1 MRLERTLHDRYT
13 RLRLH
18 RLTHVPHARLHFPP
32 TAKIDGFT
40 NAVTSGS
47 VYAEGV
53 VRELLQNA
61 LDAAI
66 SAGRRAEVHLTVS
79 TVPVDDFPGVSQYE
93 SAFDNAYE
101 ERQQSQG
108 ELTQDEQYAID
119 RILAVLE
126 ADEDTVLFC
135 RDNGIGLDQAR
146 MRAVLSQGNSDKPNK
161 GAGSFGLGH
170 LAAFVAS
177 DLRYVLYAG
186 KREEDHVI
194 SGHAIVATH
203 PTGNGSASRR
213 SADGYWAVPEEPFNL
228 KTAQFGQTIP
238 RMMEEQVALIGDSG
252 TVVAILGF
260 NHFREA
266 DPARAF
272 HDIVRVAAVNF
283 LGAIQERKMVVR
295 VSDETLDADQLIDHR
310 SLERCL
316 AKIRKQRRSRRGAG
330 GGWLPG
336 EQAFRAYE
344 TLQQGEELE
353 VPPLDDDAPD
363 PSVRVFF
370 RSLPTSERTRVQVFR
385 DGMWIT
391 YQAPHLEYH
400 AFGKVRPFDAVI
412 LLADPGSER
421 EGTLYNLVRDA
432 EGPAHRHLERR
443 RLKADSRRRLNN
455 KLKSLARFLSE
466 HAGTLATDEGFA
478 PEGFAVFPGDAER
491 IADSIPRRRPRRRE
505 GKKKGTSDNGDDDP
519 TPAPNGNGR
528 RRRKGGRSRRAP
540 APGPAVDMRSGLV
553 LLSDAGDEN
562 GAGKRVR
569 AAFELREEVGS
580 EDICLRIRAESGS
593 DAGCDSPIPD
603 EWLGIQ
609 HIETGGGR
617 IEVGGE
623 SEVRL
628 PPQCDGNVL
637 IRLSASVHLDRHL
650 ELDLVRRKPEA
661 EEAE

>member
-1 MRLERTLHDRYT
+1 M
-13 RLRLH
+13 
-18 RLTHVPHARLHFPP
+18 PHARLHFPP

-66 SAGRRAEVHLTVS
+66 SAGRRAEVHLTVAS
-79 TVPVDDFPGVSQYE
+79 VPVDDFPGVFQYE

-101 ERQQSQG
+101 ERQENQG
-108 ELTQDEQYAID
+108 ELTLDEQNAIG

-126 ADEDTVLFC
+126 AEEATVLFC
-135 RDNGIGLDQAR
+135 RDNGIGLDADR
-146 MRAVLSQGNSDKPNK
+146 MRAVLSQGNSDKPRK

-186 KREEDHVI
+186 KRAEGHVV

-203 PTGNGSASRR
+203 PTGDGSDSRR

-228 KTAQFGQTIP
+228 KTARFGRSVP
-238 RMMEEQVALIGDSG
+238 PMLDEQAALIENSG

-266 DPARAF
+266 KSQRAF
-272 HDIVRVAAVNF
+272 RDIVRVAAVNF
-283 LGAIQERKMVVR
+283 LGAIQERRMVVR
-295 VSDETLDADQLIDHR
+295 VSDETLDAHESINHG
-310 SLERCL
+310 SLERYL
-316 AKIRKQRRSRRGAG
+316 AATRKQKRSRRGAG

-336 EQAFRAYE
+336 EQAYRAYD
-344 TLQQGEELE
+344 TLHQGEELS
-353 VPPLDDDAPD
+353 VPPLDGGAPD

-370 RSLPTSERTRVQVFR
+370 RSLPSSERTRVQVFR

-391 YQAPHLEYH
+391 YRAPHLEYH
-400 AFGKVRPFDAVI
+400 AFGKAKPFDAVV

-421 EGTLYNLVRDA
+421 KGTLYDLVRGS
-432 EGPAHRHLERR
+432 EGPAHRHMEPR
-443 RLKADSRRRLNN
+443 RLKPDARQQLDD
-455 KLKSLARFLSE
+455 KLKGLARVLSE

-491 IADSIPRRRPRRRE
+491 IADSIPRRRPRRRT
-505 GKKKGTSDNGDDDP
+505 GTKKGTDDGGGKGKSGSNGDGKRP
-519 TPAPNGNGR
+519 
-528 RRRKGGRSRRAP
+528 KGKGPSRAP

-553 LLSDAGDEN
+553 LLSDPEDAYGV
-562 GAGKRVR
+562 GTRVR
-569 AAFELREEVGS
+569 AVFELREEVGN
-580 EDICLRIRAESGS
+580 EDVCLRMRAESGS

-603 EWLGIQ
+603 EWLRIQ
-609 HIETGGGR
+609 HVETGGER

-623 SEVRL
+623 SEIRL
-628 PPQCDGNVL
+628 PPGCDGDVL
-637 IRLSASVHLDRHL
+637 VRLSKPIHPDRQI
-650 ELDLVRRKPEA
+650 ELDLVRRKPEPETEDA
-661 EEAE
+661 E

>member
-1 MRLERTLHDRYT
+1 M
-13 RLRLH
+13 
-18 RLTHVPHARLHFPP
+18 PHARLHFPP

-40 NAVTSGS
+40 NAVTSVS

-66 SAGRRAEVHLTVS
+66 SAGRRAEVHLTVAS
-79 TVPVDDFPGVSQYE
+79 VPSDSSPGVAAYK
-93 SAFDNAYE
+93 SAFNAAFDERLRGRKQFTLDE
-101 ERQQSQG
+101 EN
-108 ELTQDEQYAID
+108 AIG
-119 RILAVLE
+119 RILEVLE
-126 ADEDTVLFC
+126 ADEANVLLC
-135 RDNGIGLDQAR
+135 RDNGIGLDAER
-146 MRAVLSQGNSDKPNK
+146 MRAVLSQGNSDKPTK

-170 LAAFVAS
+170 LAAFAAS

-186 KREEDHVI
+186 KRGEDHVI

-203 PTGNGSASRR
+203 PTGDGSASRR

-238 RMMEEQVALIGDSG
+238 GMLEEQVALIGDSG

-272 HDIVRVAAVNF
+272 RDIVRVAAVNF
-283 LGAIQERKMVVR
+283 LGAIQERRMVVR

-316 AKIRKQRRSRRGAG
+316 ARIRKQKRSRRGAG

-353 VPPLDDDAPD
+353 LDGDAPD

-400 AFGKVRPFDAVI
+400 AFGKVRPFDAVV
-412 LLADPGSER
+412 LLTDPGSER

-455 KLKSLARFLSE
+455 QLKSLARFLSE

-519 TPAPNGNGR
+519 DAGAQRRGNGR
-528 RRRKGGRSRRAP
+528 RRRKGGRSRQAP

-553 LLSDAGDEN
+553 LLSDAEDEN

-569 AAFELREEVGS
+569 AAFELREDVGS

-637 IRLSASVHLDRHL
+637 IRLSAPVHLDRHL

-661 EEAE
+661 EETE

>member
-1 MRLERTLHDRYT
+1 M
-13 RLRLH
+13 
-18 RLTHVPHARLHFPP
+18 PHTRLHFPP

-40 NAVTSGS
+40 NAVTSVP

-61 LDAAI
+61 LDSAI
-66 SAGRRAEVHLTVS
+66 SAGRRAEVHLTVTS
-79 TVPVDDFPGVSQYE
+79 VPLDSIPKVAAYK
-93 SAFDNAYE
+93 SAFNAAFDERLRGRE
-101 ERQQSQG
+101 EFT
-108 ELTQDEQYAID
+108 LDEENAIG
-119 RILAVLE
+119 RILEVLE
-126 ADEDTVLFC
+126 ADEANVLFC
-135 RDNGIGLDQAR
+135 RDNGIGLDAER

-170 LAAFVAS
+170 LAAFAAS

-186 KREEDHVI
+186 KRGEDHVI

-203 PTGNGSASRR
+203 PTDDVSASRR
-213 SADGYWAVPEEPFNL
+213 SADGYWAVPEKPFNL
-228 KTAQFGQTIP
+228 KTAQFGRTIP
-238 RMMEEQVALIGDSG
+238 GMLEEQVKLIGDSG

-260 NHFREA
+260 NHFRKAEA
-266 DPARAF
+266 QRAF
-272 HDIVRVAAVNF
+272 RDIVRVAAVNF
-283 LGAIQERKMVVR
+283 LAAIQGRKMVVR
-295 VSDETLDADQLIDHR
+295 VSDDTLDADQVIDHR
-310 SLERCL
+310 SLEPCL
-316 AKIRKQRRSRRGAG
+316 AKIRKQKRSRRGAG

-353 VPPLDDDAPD
+353 VPPFDGDVPD

-370 RSLPTSERTRVQVFR
+370 RSLATSERTRVQVFR

-391 YQAPHLEYH
+391 YRAPHLEFH
-400 AFGKVRPFDAVI
+400 AFGKVRPFDAVV

-421 EGTLYNLVRDA
+421 EGTLYDLVRNA

-443 RLKADSRRRLNN
+443 RLKADSKRRLTN
-455 KLKSLARFLSE
+455 KLRSLARVLSE

-519 TPAPNGNGR
+519 SPVPNGNGR

-553 LLSDAGDEN
+553 LLPDAEDEN

-569 AAFELREEVGS
+569 AAFELCEELGN

-609 HIETGGGR
+609 QVETGGMR
-617 IEVGGE
+617 IEVGGQ

-628 PPQCDGNVL
+628 PTECDGNVL
-637 IRLSASVHLDRHL
+637 IRLSGSVHPDRHL
-650 ELDLVRRKPEA
+650 ELDLVRRKRED

>member
-1 MRLERTLHDRYT
+1 MSN
-13 RLRLH
+13 
-18 RLTHVPHARLHFPP
+18 AQLHFPP

-66 SAGRRAEVHLTVS
+66 SAGRPAEVHFTVTS
-79 TVPVDDFPGVSQYE
+79 VPVDDFPGVSEYE
-93 SAFDNAYE
+93 SAFDNAFE
-101 ERQQSQG
+101 ERQQTQG
-108 ELTQDEQYAID
+108 ELTQDEQNAID

-135 RDNGIGLDQAR
+135 RDNGVGLDAER

-170 LAAFVAS
+170 LAAFAAS
-177 DLRYVLYAG
+177 DLRYVVYAG
-186 KREEDHVI
+186 RRADDYVV

-203 PTGNGSASRR
+203 PTGDESMSRR
-213 SADGYWAVPEEPFNL
+213 SADGYWAVPAEPFNL
-228 KTAQFGQTIP
+228 KTAQFGQAVP
-238 RMMEEQVALIGDSG
+238 VMLEEQVALIEDSG

-266 DPARAF
+266 DPRRAF
-272 HDIVRVAAVNF
+272 RDIVRVAAVNF
-283 LGAIQERKMVVR
+283 LGAIQEGNMVVR
-295 VSDETLDADQLIDHR
+295 VTDETLDVDQLIDR
-310 SLERCL
+310 GSLESCL
-316 AKIRKQRRSRRGAG
+316 AEIRKQKRSRRGAG

-336 EQAFRAYE
+336 EQAYRAYE
-344 TLQQGEELE
+344 TLQYGEELE
-353 VPPLDDDAPD
+353 VPPFDGDTPD

-370 RSLPTSERTRVQVFR
+370 RSLSSSERTRVQVFR

-391 YQAPHLEYH
+391 YRAPHLEYH
-400 AFGKVRPFDAVI
+400 AFGSTKPFDAVV
-412 LLADPGSER
+412 LLTDPGRER
-421 EGTLYNLVRDA
+421 KGTLYELVRGA

-443 RLKADSRRRLNN
+443 RLKHDSQQRLADRLG
-455 KLKSLARFLSE
+455 KLARTLTE
-466 HAGTLATDEGFA
+466 HAGKLATDEGFA

-505 GKKKGTSDNGDDDP
+505 GKKKGTSENGDDDQKP
-519 TPAPNGNGR
+519 GPNGNGR
-528 RRRKGGRSRRAP
+528 HRTKRKGPRHAP
-540 APGPAVDMRSGLV
+540 APGPALDIRSGLV
-553 LLSDAGDEN
+553 LLSDPDDALGN
-562 GAGKRVR
+562 GNRVQ
-569 AAFELREEVGS
+569 AAFELREELGN

-609 HIETGGGR
+609 HVETNGER
-617 IEVGGE
+617 INVGGA

-628 PPQCDGNVL
+628 PPECDGNVL
-637 IRLSASVHLDRHL
+637 IRLSGSVHPDRHL
-650 ELDLVRRKPEA
+650 ELDLVRRKRDGEGA
-661 EEAE
+661 E

>member
-1 MRLERTLHDRYT
+1 MLSQRALHHRFT

-18 RLTHVPHARLHFPP
+18 RLTPVPHAQLYFPP

-66 SAGRRAEVHLTVS
+66 SAGRRAEVHLTVAS
-79 TVPVDDFPGVSQYE
+79 VPVRDFPGFAEYK
-93 SAFDNAYE
+93 SAFNAAFD
-101 ERQQSQG
+101 ERQHDRRQ
-108 ELTQDEQYAID
+108 LTLDEENAVG
-119 RILAVLE
+119 RILEVLLANE
-126 ADEDTVLFC
+126 AKVLFC
-135 RDNGIGLDQAR
+135 RDNGIGLDAER
-146 MRAVLSQGNSDKPNK
+146 MRAVLSQGNSDKPRK

-170 LAAFVAS
+170 LAAFAAS
-177 DLRYVLYAG
+177 DLRYVVYAG
-186 KREEDHVI
+186 RRADSHVT

-203 PTGNGSASRR
+203 PTGDGSTSRR

-228 KTAQFGQTIP
+228 KTAEFGQVVP
-238 RMMEEQVALIGDSG
+238 RMLEEQVTLIEDSG

-266 DPARAF
+266 EPRRAF
-272 HDIVRVAAVNF
+272 RDIVRVAAVNF

-295 VSDETLDADQLIDHR
+295 VSDETLDADQLIDHG
-310 SLERCL
+310 SLEPCL
-316 AKIRKQRRSRRGAG
+316 AEIRGKTRSRRGTG

-336 EQAFRAYE
+336 EQAYRTYE
-344 TLQQGEELE
+344 TLQHGEELA
-353 VPPLDDDAPD
+353 VPPLDGDAPD

-370 RSLPTSERTRVQVFR
+370 RSLSSSEQTRVQVFR

-391 YQAPHLEYH
+391 NRAPDLQYH
-400 AFGKVRPFDAVI
+400 AFGKAKPFDAIVM
-412 LLADPGSER
+412 LADPGSER
-421 EGTLYNLVRDA
+421 KGTLYDLVRGA

-443 RLKADSRRRLNN
+443 RLKAESRRQLAN
-455 KLKSLARFLSE
+455 KLKSLARILSE

-491 IADSIPRRRPRRRE
+491 MADSIPRRRPRRRE
-505 GKKKGTSDNGDDDP
+505 GKKKGTSENGDHDQKQG
-519 TPAPNGNGR
+519 PNGNGR
-528 RRRKGGRSRRAP
+528 RRGKGKGSRRAP

-553 LLSDAGDEN
+553 LLSDPEDADGT
-562 GAGKRVR
+562 GKRVQ
-569 AAFELREEVGS
+569 AAFELREELGN

-603 EWLGIQ
+603 AWLGIQ
-609 HIETGGGR
+609 HVETSGGR

-628 PPQCDGNVL
+628 PPECDGNVV
-637 IRLSASVHLDRHL
+637 IRLSGSVHPDRHL
-650 ELDLVRRKPEA
+650 EIDLVRRKRESDGA
-661 EEAE
+661 E

>member
-1 MRLERTLHDRYT
+1 MLSQRALHHRFT

-18 RLTHVPHARLHFPP
+18 RLTPVPHAQLYFPP

-66 SAGRRAEVHLTVS
+66 SAGRCAEVHLTVAS
-79 TVPVDDFPGVSQYE
+79 VPVKGFPGFAEYK
-93 SAFDNAYE
+93 SAFNAAFD
-101 ERQQSQG
+101 ERQHDRGQ
-108 ELTQDEQYAID
+108 LTLDEENAVG
-119 RILAVLE
+119 RILEVLLANE
-126 ADEDTVLFC
+126 AKVLFC
-135 RDNGIGLDQAR
+135 RDNGIGLGAER
-146 MRAVLSQGNSDKPNK
+146 MRAVLSQGNSDKPRK

-170 LAAFVAS
+170 LAAFAAS
-177 DLRYVLYAG
+177 DLRYVVYAG
-186 KREEDHVI
+186 RRAEDHVI

-203 PTGNGSASRR
+203 PAGDGNTSRR

-228 KTAQFGQTIP
+228 KTARFGQIVP
-238 RMMEEQVALIGDSG
+238 GMLKEQVTLIEDSG

-266 DPARAF
+266 EPRRAF
-272 HDIVRVAAVNF
+272 RDIVRVAAVNF
-283 LGAIQERKMVVR
+283 LSAIQERKMVVR
-295 VSDETLDADQLIDHR
+295 VSDETLDALQMIDHG
-310 SLERCL
+310 SLESCL
-316 AKIRKQRRSRRGAG
+316 AEIRKQKRSRRGAG

-336 EQAFRAYE
+336 EQAYRAYE
-344 TLQQGEELE
+344 TLHQGDELA
-353 VPPLDDDAPD
+353 VPPLDEDAPD

-370 RSLPTSERTRVQVFR
+370 RPLPSTERTRVQVFR

-391 YQAPHLEYH
+391 YRAPHLEYH
-400 AFGKVRPFDAVI
+400 AFGKARPFDAVV

-421 EGTLYNLVRDA
+421 EGTLYDLVRGS
-432 EGPAHRHLERR
+432 EGPAHRHLEPR
-443 RLKADSRRRLNN
+443 RLKPDSRQQLAS
-455 KLKSLARFLSE
+455 KLKSLAHVLSE
-466 HAGTLATDEGFA
+466 HAGALATDEGFA

-491 IADSIPRRRPRRRE
+491 MADTIPRRRPRRRG
-505 GKKKGTSDNGDDDP
+505 GKKTGTTDNGDDDK
-519 TPAPNGNGR
+519 TQGSNGNGR
-528 RRRKGGRSRRAP
+528 RRRKAKGPRRAP

-553 LLSDAGDEN
+553 LLSDPEHAH
-562 GAGKRVR
+562 GAGNRVR
-569 AAFELREEVGS
+569 AAYKLREEHVN

-609 HIETGGGR
+609 HIETSGQC

-628 PPQCDGNVL
+628 PPECDGNVV
-637 IRLSASVHLDRHL
+637 IRLSGFVHPDRHL
-650 ELDLVRRKPEA
+650 ELDLVRRKREGEGA
-661 EEAE
+661 E

>member
-1 MRLERTLHDRYT
+1 MLSQRALHHRFT

-18 RLTHVPHARLHFPP
+18 RLTPVPHAQLYFPP

-66 SAGRRAEVHLTVS
+66 SAGRRAEVHLTVAS
-79 TVPVDDFPGVSQYE
+79 VPVDDFPGVSQYE
-93 SAFDNAYE
+93 SAFDNAHE
-101 ERQQSQG
+101 ERQQNQG
-108 ELTQDEQYAID
+108 ELTQDEQNAID

-126 ADEDTVLFC
+126 ADEARVLFC
-135 RDNGIGLDQAR
+135 RDNGIGLDAER

-170 LAAFVAS
+170 LAAFAAS
-177 DLRYVLYAG
+177 DLRYVVYAG
-186 KREEDHVI
+186 RRADSHVT

-203 PTGNGSASRR
+203 PTGDGSTSRR

-228 KTAQFGQTIP
+228 KTAEFGQVVP
-238 RMMEEQVALIGDSG
+238 RMLEEQVTLIEDSG
-252 TVVAILGF
+252 TVVSILGF

-266 DPARAF
+266 EPRRAF
-272 HDIVRVAAVNF
+272 RDIVRVAAVNF

-295 VSDETLDADQLIDHR
+295 VSDETLDADELIDHG
-310 SLERCL
+310 SLEPCL
-316 AKIRKQRRSRRGAG
+316 AGIRGKTRSRRGTG

-336 EQAFRAYE
+336 EQAYRTYE
-344 TLQQGEELE
+344 TRQHGEELA
-353 VPPLDDDAPD
+353 VPPLDGDAPD

-370 RSLPTSERTRVQVFR
+370 RRVSSSEQTRVQVFR

-391 YQAPHLEYH
+391 NCAPHLEYH
-400 AFGKVRPFDAVI
+400 AFGKAKPFDAVVM
-412 LLADPGSER
+412 LADPGSER
-421 EGTLYNLVRDA
+421 EGTLYDLVRGS

-443 RLKADSRRRLNN
+443 RLKPDSRLQLAN
-455 KLKSLARFLSE
+455 KLKGLARILSE

-491 IADSIPRRRPRRRE
+491 MADTIPRRRPRRRE
-505 GKKKGTSDNGDDDP
+505 GKKKGTSDNGDDDHKQG
-519 TPAPNGNGR
+519 PNGNGR
-528 RRRKGGRSRRAP
+528 RRGKGKGPRRAP

-553 LLSDAGDEN
+553 LLSDPEDADGN
-562 GAGKRVR
+562 GKRVQ
-569 AAFELREEVGS
+569 AAFELREELGN

-609 HIETGGGR
+609 HFETSGGR
-617 IEVGGE
+617 FEVGGE

-628 PPQCDGNVL
+628 PSECDGNVL
-637 IRLSASVHLDRHL
+637 IRLSGSVHPDRHL
-650 ELDLVRRKPEA
+650 ELDLVRRKRESDGA
-661 EEAE
+661 E

>member
-1 MRLERTLHDRYT
+1 M
-13 RLRLH
+13 
-18 RLTHVPHARLHFPP
+18 PNAQLHFPP

-66 SAGRRAEVHLTVS
+66 SAGRRAEVHLTVAS
-79 TVPVDDFPGVSQYE
+79 MPVDDFPGISEYE
-93 SAFDNAYE
+93 SSFHAAYE

-108 ELTQDEQYAID
+108 ELTLDEQNAID

-126 ADEDTVLFC
+126 ASEARVLFC
-135 RDNGIGLDQAR
+135 RDNGIGLDDDR
-146 MRAVLSQGNSDKPNK
+146 MRAVLSQGNSDKPRK

-170 LAAFVAS
+170 LAAFAAS

-186 KREEDHVI
+186 RRAKDHVI

-203 PTGNGSASRR
+203 PTRDRSTLRR

-228 KTAQFGQTIP
+228 KTAQFGQIVP
-238 RMMEEQVALIGDSG
+238 RILEEQITLIEDSG

-266 DPARAF
+266 DARRAF
-272 HDIVRVAAVNF
+272 RDIVRVAAVNF

-295 VSDETLDADQLIDHR
+295 VTDETLDADQLIDHG

-316 AKIRKQRRSRRGAG
+316 AEIRKQKHSRRGAG

-336 EQAFRAYE
+336 EQAYRAYE
-344 TLQQGEELE
+344 TLQQGKDLA
-353 VPPLDDDAPD
+353 VAPLGDVASD
-363 PSVRVFF
+363 PSVRVLF
-370 RSLPTSERTRVQVFR
+370 RSLSSSERTRVQVFR

-391 YQAPHLEYH
+391 FSAPHLEYH
-400 AFGKVRPFDAVI
+400 AFGTAKPFDAVV
-412 LLADPGSER
+412 LLEDPGSER
-421 EGTLYNLVRDA
+421 EGTLYDLVRGA
-432 EGPAHRHLERR
+432 EGPAHRDLERR
-443 RLKADSRRRLNN
+443 RLKPDCQRLLAK
-455 KLKSLARFLSE
+455 KLKSLARILSE
-466 HAGTLATDEGFA
+466 HAGPLATDDGFA

-491 IADSIPRRRPRRRE
+491 MAEVIPRRRPRRRK
-505 GKKKGTSDNGDDDP
+505 GKNEGTSDNGEDDQ
-519 TPAPNGNGR
+519 TQGSNGDGH
-528 RRRKGGRSRRAP
+528 RRRKRKRARRTP

-553 LLSDAGDEN
+553 LLSDSDDGH
-562 GAGKRVR
+562 GTGTRVQ
-569 AAFELREEVGS
+569 AAFELREERGND
-580 EDICLRIRAESGS
+580 DICLRMRAESGS

-603 EWLGIQ
+603 EWLE
-609 HIETGGGR
+609 IESVEIDGR
-617 IEVGGE
+617 SISVGDD

-628 PPQCDGNVL
+628 PSECDGNVV
-637 IRLSASVHLDRHL
+637 IRLSRSVHPDRHL
-650 ELDLVRRKPEA
+650 ELDLVRRKRES
-661 EEAE
+661 EDRD